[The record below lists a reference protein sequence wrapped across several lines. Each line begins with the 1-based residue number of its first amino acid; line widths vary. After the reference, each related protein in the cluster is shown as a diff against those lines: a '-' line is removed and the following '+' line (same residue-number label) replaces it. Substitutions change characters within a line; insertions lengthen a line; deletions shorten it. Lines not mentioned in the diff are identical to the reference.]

1 MARLQVIMT
10 IVGLLILCFIGSWAV
25 AEKNAADIDSA
36 ISSRKTELEKIQTQI
51 KEKQSKLANLEK
63 EEKGQLE
70 KLNAIEEEL
79 GLANQLIVKIDR
91 QMAALSI
98 DLGDMEFQLNSNLDE
113 LRRRQ
118 QIMDERL
125 VWIYKRSRFSPL
137 YSAFGAED
145 ILTGA
150 RRVYYFSL
158 LNRYDKNMLK
168 ELIELNSVVEND
180 KDALIKR
187 QVMIFRLKTDKE
199 QQLENIKSNYKKR
212 RTLLT
217 QVRRQRNAQKQSIQ
231 DLLESQ
237 QRITGILDN
246 LAIRKAQSTL
256 ESGVFDKLKGKL
268 IWPVEGKIIQRF
280 GKIVDERYSTSII
293 NAGIDIKAKAG
304 TPVVAASA
312 GEIAYVSWL
321 RGYGSFVIIDHGS
334 GYYTLYAQLDEIPVE
349 AGQQVEAGQ
358 MLGIVS
364 EIGTLSETSVH
375 FEIRQGKEQLDPT
388 LWLR

>member
-1 MARLQVIMT
+1 VLYWQ
-10 IVGLLILCFIGSWAV
+10 LGSC
-25 AEKNAADIDSA
+25 
-36 ISSRKTELEKIQTQI
+36 RKKRGRYRQRH
-51 KEKQSKLANLEK
+51 KLAQNRAGK
-63 EEKGQLE
+63 NSEEKGQLE

-358 MLGIVS
+358 MLGLVS